1 MGFHDHDHHDHGVG
15 NANRRRLAIAIA
27 IIATV
32 LVVEVIGAAV
42 SGSLALL
49 ADAGHM
55 LSDLIALVIALVAT
69 AVAARPASSRR
80 TFGHRRVEV
89 FAAFVNAGL
98 LAAVIISIAVE
109 AVARL
114 VSDEPLEVQ
123 ATPMLIV
130 AVVGALANVAALLV
144 LRGGASSTINMRAAY
159 LEVLGDLVG
168 SIAVIVSSV
177 VILATGFMPA
187 DAIASLLIV
196 VLILPRVAVILRDVV
211 AVLGQEVP
219 RGTDVALIR
228 EHVLAAPGVV
238 DVHDVHVWAVTPGQ
252 NVFSAHVVVE
262 DAVLA
267 GGGASALLASLDSCL
282 AEHFDVE
289 HSTFQLEPKEH
300 ADREPMQHP

>member
-27 IIATV
+27 LIATV

-55 LSDLIALVIALVAT
+55 RSDLMALVIARLGT

-89 FAAFVNAGL
+89 FAAFVSAGL
-98 LAAVIISIAVE
+98 LAAVTISIAVE

-130 AVVGALANVAALLV
+130 
-144 LRGGASSTINMRAAY
+144 
-159 LEVLGDLVG
+159 
-168 SIAVIVSSV
+168 
-177 VILATGFMPA
+177 
-187 DAIASLLIV
+187 
-196 VLILPRVAVILRDVV
+196 
-211 AVLGQEVP
+211 
-219 RGTDVALIR
+219 
-228 EHVLAAPGVV
+228 
-238 DVHDVHVWAVTPGQ
+238 
-252 NVFSAHVVVE
+252 
-262 DAVLA
+262 
-267 GGGASALLASLDSCL
+267 
-282 AEHFDVE
+282 
-289 HSTFQLEPKEH
+289 
-300 ADREPMQHP
+300 